1 MTALHIISGILL
13 IIACVAIILVVLF
26 TDTNESGLNS
36 AISGGSSDTF
46 FGKNAKNTREAK
58 LDKATKI
65 CVAIFFVVALLV
77 NIVAAI
83 WG

>member
-1 MTALHIISGILL
+1 MTALNIISGILL

-46 FGKNAKNTREAK
+46 FGKNTKNTREAK

-65 CVAIFFVVALLV
+65 CVGVFFVVALLV
-77 NIVAAI
+77 NIVSAI